1 MFLIF
6 LILCFVIKTFCC
18 GGSYSDIWELVTYSD
33 IGKNRLGMG
42 REMDEWLV
50 GNKKFLENVD

>member
-1 MFLIF
+1 M
-6 LILCFVIKTFCC
+6 IKTFCC